1 MDNGDSSFFGLV
13 AEQMFLQLPEIYET
27 FESRSAECA
36 AQSCTSTAQWH
47 WPSGDR
53 VFTDLDQFRLVNGTN
68 CRTTCMQCSMS
79 ALVLNAS
86 FLLSLQQ
93 HQAGY
98 HMKNS
103 QSVHSASMMAIWH
116 VFLASNNS
124 LLFCSDLQDL
134 HQTRMTWRGVAKAV
148 AQSRGHQ
155 QLCCFCSH
163 AKKDVRVQL
172 SVHESCY
179 ICNDLCM
186 CTCNVPSRL
195 SCLLTKPCSLTSTA
209 THTTFDIIKPLCRF
223 NSDCCFVCCRQR
235 QLPRAAFRIH
245 CLSQLQGHNLEMKAN
260 LLNLLTTA
268 VLKEHNVL

>member
-68 CRTTCMQCSMS
+68 CRTTCMHCSMS

-103 QSVHSASMMAIWH
+103 QSVSQCKHDGY
-116 VFLASNNS
+116 LAC
-124 LLFCSDLQDL
+124 FFGFQ
-134 HQTRMTWRGVAKAV
+134 
-148 AQSRGHQ
+148 Q
-155 QLCCFCSH
+155 QLTVLLGLAGPSSD
-163 AKKDVRVQL
+163 K
-172 SVHESCY
+172 
-179 ICNDLCM
+179 NDLERSCKS
-186 CTCNVPSRL
+186 CCPVPRTSAAM
-195 SCLLTKPCSLTSTA
+195 LLL
-209 THTTFDIIKPLCRF
+209 
-223 NSDCCFVCCRQR
+223 
-235 QLPRAAFRIH
+235 
-245 CLSQLQGHNLEMKAN
+245 
-260 LLNLLTTA
+260 
-268 VLKEHNVL
+268 